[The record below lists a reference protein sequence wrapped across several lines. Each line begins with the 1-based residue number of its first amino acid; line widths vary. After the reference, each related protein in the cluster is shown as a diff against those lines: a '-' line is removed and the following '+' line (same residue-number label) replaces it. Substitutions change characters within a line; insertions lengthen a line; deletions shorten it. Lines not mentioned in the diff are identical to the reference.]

1 MESLRRC
8 AADPVEAK
16 VTTRVSV
23 VSMVGAQ
30 DSIVLPHGTF
40 QRVGSGK
47 SGPGPPSEDTQRGFT
62 GVLVAFGSTATPSPE
77 RRAGRGGRRRTP
89 MTGTGMDRA
98 ARSSPRPLRH
108 RLRPSTRHGGGRHRR
123 HRRRRLAARLLR
135 GRPCEDAGGRALHGG
150 IRPLP
155 GGGPKLGTTRDS
167 GRSPGQRDRRRSP
180 TRGSGGIRPRDP
192 PTTPTAP
199 RPGSDP
205 SRGVRPPAP
214 AGTRRHPSASAG
226 ISGGRCRGWS
236 PPGPARPRRPRVRG
250 REPGACARR
259 RWPPQPSPPQP
270 PVLSSAPPR

>member
-8 AADPVEAK
+8 ATDPVEAK

-23 VSMVGAQ
+23 VSMDGAQ
-30 DSIVLPHGTF
+30 DSIVLPHGTI
-40 QRVGSGK
+40 QRVGSTK
-47 SGPGPPSEDTQRGFT
+47 SGPGTPSQDTQRGST
-62 GVLVAFGSTATPSPE
+62 GVLAAFGSTATPSPE
-77 RRAGRGGRRRTP
+77 RRA
-89 MTGTGMDRA
+89 A
-98 ARSSPRPLRH
+98 
-108 RLRPSTRHGGGRHRR
+108 RLR
-123 HRRRRLAARLLR
+123 R

-155 GGGPKLGTTRDS
+155 GGGPKLGPTRDC
-167 GRSPGQRDRRRSP
+167 GRSTGQRDLRRSP
-180 TRGSGGIRPRDP
+180 TRGSGGMCPRDP

-214 AGTRRHPSASAG
+214 AGTCRHPSASAGRRHLPAPVG

-270 PVLSSAPPR
+270 PVLPSAPPR